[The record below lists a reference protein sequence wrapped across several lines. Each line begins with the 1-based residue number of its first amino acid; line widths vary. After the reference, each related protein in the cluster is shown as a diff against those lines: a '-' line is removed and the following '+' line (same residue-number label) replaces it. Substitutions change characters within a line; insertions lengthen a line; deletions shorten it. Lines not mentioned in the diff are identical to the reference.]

1 MLAKELI
8 KTLLL
13 LITVFA
19 VVSPV
24 VAVPV
29 VARVTVEVPSLEVVL
44 AIAVTS
50 FNYEELINYRIIT
63 LKSKM
68 GFSI

>member
-50 FNYEELINYRIIT
+50 FNYKELIDYTIIT
-63 LKSKM
+63 
-68 GFSI
+68 

>member
-19 VVSPV
+19 VVTP
-24 VAVPV
+24 VAVV
-29 VARVTVEVPSLEVVL
+29 EARVTVEVPSLAVVL
-44 AIAVTS
+44 AIFVTS
-50 FNYEELINYRIIT
+50 FNCKRAIRGQLTNNT
-63 LKSKM
+63 HL
-68 GFSI
+68 G

>member
-1 MLAKELI
+1 MLAKELT

-44 AIAVTS
+44 AMAVTS
-50 FNYEELINYRIIT
+50 FNYKELIDYTIIT
-63 LKSKM
+63 
-68 GFSI
+68 

>member
-44 AIAVTS
+44 AMAVTS
-50 FNYEELINYRIIT
+50 FNYKELIDYTIIT
-63 LKSKM
+63 
-68 GFSI
+68 

>member
-1 MLAKELI
+1 MLAKELT

-13 LITVFA
+13 LMTVFA

-29 VARVTVEVPSLEVVL
+29 VARVTVEVPSLDVVL

-50 FNYEELINYRIIT
+50 FSCKRVI
-63 LKSKM
+63 
-68 GFSI
+68 

>member
-1 MLAKELI
+1 MLAKELT

-13 LITVFA
+13 LMTVFA

-44 AIAVTS
+44 AIFVTS
-50 FNYEELINYRIIT
+50 FNYKELINYRIIT
-63 LKSKM
+63 
-68 GFSI
+68 

>member
-50 FNYEELINYRIIT
+50 FNYKELIDYRIIT
-63 LKSKM
+63 
-68 GFSI
+68 

>member
-44 AIAVTS
+44 AMAVTS
-50 FNYEELINYRIIT
+50 FNYKELIDYTIVT
-63 LKSKM
+63 
-68 GFSI
+68 

>member
-44 AIAVTS
+44 AIFVTS
-50 FNYEELINYRIIT
+50 FNYKELINYRIIT
-63 LKSKM
+63 
-68 GFSI
+68 

>member
-19 VVSPV
+19 VVTP
-24 VAVPV
+24 VAVV
-29 VARVTVEVPSLEVVL
+29 EARVTVEVPSLAVVL
-44 AIAVTS
+44 AIFVTS
-50 FNYEELINYRIIT
+50 FNCKRAM
-63 LKSKM
+63 KSQLTNNTHL
-68 GFSI
+68 G

>member
-19 VVSPV
+19 VVTP
-24 VAVPV
+24 VAVV
-29 VARVTVEVPSLEVVL
+29 EARVTVEVPSLAVVL
-44 AIAVTS
+44 AIFVTS
-50 FNYEELINYRIIT
+50 FNCKRAI
-63 LKSKM
+63 KSQLPNNTHL
-68 GFSI
+68 G

>member
-1 MLAKELI
+1 MLANELT

-13 LITVFA
+13 LMTVFA

-24 VAVPV
+24 VVVPV

-50 FNYEELINYRIIT
+50 FN
-63 LKSKM
+63 
-68 GFSI
+68 